1 MSDNAAQRSPRAS
14 PAFAAID
21 IFLFSSGLPM
31 QLKHSAIPLA
41 IVLSFGAG
49 IAASPF
55 VPGAIQAA
63 HAATAPMMPQVIDV
77 GAMTYENLPPQANS
91 KQRSVTLVS
100 TPNGTIAVQAG
111 LVGKHTHQL
120 SEEVQYILEGS
131 GTMWVGNERK
141 DFKPG
146 TLIIIP
152 RNTPHG
158 GANVPYKALAIKLPP
173 AVAGDS
179 QYID

>member
-1 MSDNAAQRSPRAS
+1 
-14 PAFAAID
+14 
-21 IFLFSSGLPM
+21 M
-31 QLKHSAIPLA
+31 QLKQFALPLA
-41 IVLSFGAG
+41 IVVSFGAG
-49 IAASPF
+49 ICASPF
-55 VPGAIQAA
+55 VPGAIPAA
-63 HAATAPMMPQVIDV
+63 YAATAPLMPQVIDV
-77 GAMTYENLPPQANS
+77 GAMTYDNLPPNAGS
-91 KQRSVTLVS
+91 QRSVTLLS
-100 TPNGTIAVQAG
+100 TANGTVSVQAG
-111 LVGKHTHQL
+111 TVRKHTHQQ

-152 RNTPHG
+152 RGTPHG
-158 GANVPYKALAIKLPP
+158 GANVAYKALAIKLPP